1 MRIKKGLESEYNSHR
16 ELNTKDD
23 YSKAIVEYAERWGDM
38 MEQRIDQGMSVAES
52 AAETKYEADTE
63 GISGYMYGCA
73 VQTLSKFWEHGEEL
87 REWHNGE
94 HNYNGQGVANP
105 AVINIADENTDTED
119 MSPTLEM

>member
-1 MRIKKGLESEYNSHR
+1 MRIKKGLESEYKSHR
-16 ELNTKDD
+16 ELNTKDE
-23 YSKAIVEYAERWGDM
+23 YSKAIVEYAERWCDM
-38 MEQRIDQGMSVAES
+38 MEQRIDQGVSVAES

-73 VQTLSKFWEHGEEL
+73 VQTLSMFWEHGEEL

-94 HNYNGQGVANP
+94 YNYKGQGVADP
-105 AVINIADENTDTED
+105 AVIIISDENAEAED